1 MEKYGVVQG
10 EEKEPETLIKVT
22 GPVSAA
28 LLAQLDEQLAK
39 RRQLKKK
46 PGIAVGPSVEPSG
59 K

>member
-10 EEKEPETLIKVT
+10 EEQEPETLIKVT
-22 GPVSAA
+22 GPVSTAV
-28 LLAQLDEQLAK
+28 LAQLDEQLAK

-46 PGIAVGPSVEPSG
+46 AGVAVGPAVEPSG

>member
-10 EEKEPETLIKVT
+10 EEQEPETLIKVT
-22 GPVSAA
+22 GPVSTAV
-28 LLAQLDEQLAK
+28 LAQMDEQLAK

-46 PGIAVGPSVEPSG
+46 AGIAVGPTVAPSG